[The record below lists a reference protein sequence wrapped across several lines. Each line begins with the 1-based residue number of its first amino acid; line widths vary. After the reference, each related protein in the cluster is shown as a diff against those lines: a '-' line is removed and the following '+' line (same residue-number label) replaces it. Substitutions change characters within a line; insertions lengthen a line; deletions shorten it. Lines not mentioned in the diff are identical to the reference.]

1 MWREN
6 FDDMKVES
14 WKWLSVIGRSKRQ
27 TFQNEMKWKCICF
40 CVIFFTLVNSCLADT
55 IIVFYE
61 FWYTS
66 TKQKTFFSVC
76 CFVRIISFKMCHQ
89 SSALDNVY
97 LLMVLTAY
105 EYYNFALMVLM
116 LLLVLMV
123 FEDHKM
129 VLSMEIAEFKS
140 QDMADWLC

>member
-1 MWREN
+1 
-6 FDDMKVES
+6 
-14 WKWLSVIGRSKRQ
+14 
-27 TFQNEMKWKCICF
+27 
-40 CVIFFTLVNSCLADT
+40 
-55 IIVFYE
+55 
-61 FWYTS
+61 
-66 TKQKTFFSVC
+66 
-76 CFVRIISFKMCHQ
+76 MCHQ

-97 LLMVLTAY
+97 FLMVLTAF
-105 EYYNFALMVLM
+105 EYHNFALMVLM

>member
-1 MWREN
+1 
-6 FDDMKVES
+6 
-14 WKWLSVIGRSKRQ
+14 
-27 TFQNEMKWKCICF
+27 
-40 CVIFFTLVNSCLADT
+40 
-55 IIVFYE
+55 
-61 FWYTS
+61 
-66 TKQKTFFSVC
+66 
-76 CFVRIISFKMCHQ
+76 MCHQ